1 MNLLRSLQQQDVSAG
16 ISWALLALR
25 LVAGLAFVLHGWSKI
40 KDPFRWMGPGT
51 PAVFQALAA
60 VAEVGGGFAWMLG
73 LLTPLA
79 SAGIAST
86 MVVAVARHVL
96 VKRDPFLGGYEL
108 ATVYLCISLL
118 LLACGP
124 GRFSLDHLVGTAVM
138 RTKA

>member
-1 MNLLRSLQQQDVSAG
+1 MSLLRMLQHPDLSAG
-16 ISWALLALR
+16 LSWALLALR
-25 LVAGLAFVLHGWSKI
+25 LVCGFAFVLHGWSKI

-51 PAVFQALAA
+51 PAIFQSLAA
-60 VAEVGGGFAWMLG
+60 VAETGGGLGWMLG

-86 MVVAVARHVL
+86 MVVAIARHVL

-124 GRFSLDHLVGTAVM
+124 GRFSLDHLVGDPIM

>member
-1 MNLLRSLQQQDVSAG
+1 MNLLRSLQHPDAPAALC
-16 ISWALLALR
+16 WALLALR

-60 VAEVGGGFAWMLG
+60 VAEAGGGLAWMLG

-79 SAGIAST
+79 SAGIACT
-86 MVVAVARHVL
+86 MIVAIGRHVL

-108 ATVYLCISLL
+108 AAVYLCISLL
-118 LLACGP
+118 LLAGGA
-124 GRFSLDHLVGTAVM
+124 GRFSLDHLLRTAVM
-138 RTKA
+138 RTKD